1 MKKAVSRLEARI
13 ANAEL
18 RIGTAVE
25 NLSLY
30 AERLSTQK
38 QELKTQIAE
47 AERFASRID
56 ALEKQAAD
64 AAPVDKTSENV
75 LNLRMSDVEYRL
87 KRKEENFGRRIANIK
102 DQLRTQA
109 RNVEDTVA
117 RMERLEA
124 HFSDTDRTI
133 SLAQDVEKCAA
144 DMKRNAETLNMC
156 IIEAERLVSRMQAE
170 MEAARILDN
179 HILRRV

>member
-64 AAPVDKTSENV
+64 AAPVDKTSDNV

-133 SLAQDVEKCAA
+133 YLARDVEKCAA
-144 DMKRNAETLNMC
+144 DMERS
-156 IIEAERLVSRMQAE
+156 AERLSTRIVEAEGLFSRMQAE
-170 MEAARILDN
+170 MEALRALN
-179 HILRRV
+179 HDVLRKV